1 MADELSRLLAAAV
14 QLTGDAD
21 KGRQLIEQPLPTF
34 GGRTLF
40 DLAHSGRV
48 DDAVAYIESIAQ
60 GFVG

>member
-1 MADELSRLLAAAV
+1 MADGLSRLLAAAT

-21 KGRQLIEQPLPTF
+21 KGRQLLEQPLPAF

-40 DLAHSGRV
+40 DLAHIGRI
-48 DDAVAYIESIAQ
+48 DEAVAYIESIAQ